1 MTRARVVSGYLL
13 MAAASGLVY
22 AQTEFSGLV
31 EPFRDVLLSPA
42 VQGRIA
48 KLPFNEGDRV
58 EEGDLLLELDARVEE
73 LEVQRR
79 KAIFEDDSE
88 LLAARERL
96 SLLQEELESTRDL
109 AERTGSV
116 SREELNR
123 KQLETVLAQL
133 EITRLEQT
141 RERQRI
147 ELEMAGERLKQQRIT
162 TPFSGVLAQMPL
174 DVGESVQPNQPAMRL
189 VDDEQAFLVVN
200 IPAERARS
208 LELGQFAPAP
218 LYWRTGWKTGEV
230 AFMSPVVDPASGL
243 RHGEMRFENRD
254 PKVEPGIAGHWIDG
268 DGHEEFTPNSSGSA
282 SNPCKNSGVP
292 SAFWLEL
299 SATAATAVQGRIG
312 AVYVRTTAG
321 SPRQHRNLPNEPLAE
336 RAKALQLCPL
346 KVKWNSVIRRGDV

>member
-1 MTRARVVSGYLL
+1 MTWARVVSGYLL

-48 KLPFNEGDRV
+48 KLPFKEGIRV

-88 LLAARERL
+88 LRAARERL
-96 SLLQEELESTRDL
+96 SLLQDELESTRDL

-141 RERQRI
+141 QERQQI
-147 ELEMAGERLKQQRIT
+147 ELEMAGERLAQQRIT
-162 TPFSGVLAQMPL
+162 APFSGVLAQMPL

-208 LELGQFAPAP
+208 LELGHSVRLRFLMAD
-218 LYWRTGWKTGEV
+218 GVEKIGEV

-243 RHGEMRFENRD
+243 RRVKMRFENRD
-254 PKVEPGIAGHWIDG
+254 PKVEPGIAGYWIDG
-268 DGHEEFTPNSSGSA
+268 DGHE
-282 SNPCKNSGVP
+282 
-292 SAFWLEL
+292 
-299 SATAATAVQGRIG
+299 
-312 AVYVRTTAG
+312 
-321 SPRQHRNLPNEPLAE
+321 
-336 RAKALQLCPL
+336 
-346 KVKWNSVIRRGDV
+346 